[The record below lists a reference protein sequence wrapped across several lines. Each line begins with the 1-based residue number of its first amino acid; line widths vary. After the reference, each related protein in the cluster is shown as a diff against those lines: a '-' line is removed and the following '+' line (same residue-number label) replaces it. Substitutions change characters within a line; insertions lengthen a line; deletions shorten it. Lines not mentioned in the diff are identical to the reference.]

1 MTHQLECSRTST
13 GDLMIN
19 GIDIRNYKCFEHLEI
34 HNCRRVNIVVGDNGS
49 GKTALLEAMFM
60 ALGAS
65 SEMVIRFRQT
75 RGLDGSFRGPP
86 RQIEE
91 TVWRDYFHK
100 LDMSLPISVTLSGS
114 GPEARSVRIDR
125 GQGDVFVPLDN
136 SLSVTIR
143 SAISFEWTD
152 YLGKIR
158 AVSPEFSSSGIKLPD
173 TGEHLPD
180 FFFLA
185 SNQTYSSAENA
196 DRFSSLSLAKRKK
209 FVEVFTKE
217 YGWIEDLT
225 IESRVGSPA
234 IFATVNGLDEQIPVT
249 SISGGINRIITMLLM
264 IASREQSVVLIDEV
278 ENGIYYSH
286 HEAFCRAMLAFASE
300 YNSQIFVTTHSEE
313 WLESFSRSYIA
324 KEDDVSLWRLG
335 RSKEGPTVKQ
345 FTGESLK
352 TSIDIGGEVR

>member
-1 MTHQLECSRTST
+1 MTHRLECSRTST

-19 GIDIRNYKCFEHLEI
+19 EIDIRNYKCFEHLEI
-34 HNCRRVNIVVGDNGS
+34 KNCRRVNIVVGDNGS

-65 SEMVIRFRQT
+65 SEMVIRFRQS
-75 RGLDGSFRGPP
+75 RGLDGSFRGSP

-100 LDMSLPISVTLSGS
+100 FDMSLTISIILIGS

-136 SLSVTIR
+136 KLPTVH
-143 SAISFEWTD
+143 SAINFQWKD
-152 YLGKIR
+152 YLGQTTT
-158 AVSPEFSSSGIKLPD
+158 VSPEFSSSGIKLPD

-217 YGWIEDLT
+217 YSWIEDLT

-234 IFATVNGLDEQIPVT
+234 IFATVTGLDEQIPVT

-264 IASREQSVVLIDEV
+264 IASRDQSVVLIDEV

-286 HEAFCRAMLAFASE
+286 HAAFCRAMLAFANE
-300 YNSQIFVTTHSEE
+300 YDSQLFVTTHSEE
-313 WLESFSRSYIA
+313 WLESLSSSYIA
-324 KEDDVSLWRLG
+324 KKDDVSLWRLG

>member
-1 MTHQLECSRTST
+1 MNHPIWCSRTST
-13 GDLMIN
+13 GDLMIK
-19 GIDIRNYKCFEHLEI
+19 GIDIRNYKCFGHLEV

-60 ALGAS
+60 ALGS
-65 SEMVIRFRQT
+65 TSEMVIRFRQF
-75 RGLDGSFRGPP
+75 RGLDGAFRGAP

-100 LDMSLPISVTLSGS
+100 FDMSTPISISLSGS

-136 SLSVTIR
+136 NLPTVH
-143 SAISFEWTD
+143 SAIKFEWKN
-152 YLGKIR
+152 YLGQMNT
-158 AVSPEFSSSGIKLPD
+158 ATPEFSNAGIKLPD

-196 DRFSSLSLAKRKK
+196 DRFSSLSLAKRRR

-217 YGWIEDLT
+217 YGWIEDLN

-234 IFATVNGLDEQIPVT
+234 IFATVNGLEEQIPIT
-249 SISGGINRIITMLLM
+249 SISGGINRVITMLLM
-264 IASREQSVVLIDEV
+264 IASRDQSVVLIDEV

-286 HEAFCRAMLAFASE
+286 HEAFCRAMLAFARE
-300 YNSQIFVTTHSEE
+300 YNSQLFVTTHSEE
-313 WLESFSRSYIA
+313 WLESLSSSYIA
-324 KEDDVSLWRLG
+324 KKDDVSLWRLG